1 MFFKIKNLFIIFL
14 LLLSGCGFSNLN
26 KLTSYNNVYVE
37 TPDEKYNILFKNSL
51 KKTFNIN
58 NSTKTRYVLRA
69 TGDKSVYW
77 CKQFAFITGV
87 FTGSECVVEK
97 YRGKHDVW
105 NQVVSGCVAGAAIQA
120 KNGPM
125 ASATGCAGFAAFS
138 LVIEQIMG
146 EH

>member
-1 MFFKIKNLFIIFL
+1 MGLCMGVFLGAMADMNPPVTVQNGREIPIAPIK
-14 LLLSGCGFSNLN
+14 
-26 KLTSYNNVYVE
+26 E
-37 TPDEKYNILFKNSL
+37 QA
-51 KKTFNIN
+51 
-58 NSTKTRYVLRA
+58 RQVLRA
-69 TGDKSVYW
+69 TGDKSIYW
-77 CKQFAFITGV
+77 CKQFAFITGI